1 MDRVPVKSSNIRE
14 VGYDQDSNI
23 LEILFVDGGLYRYFD
38 VPLTVYEGILSAI
51 SPGKYFH
58 ANVLKVYRC
67 VRI

>member
-14 VGYDQDSNI
+14 VGYDQESNI
-23 LEILFVDGGLYRYFD
+23 LEILFVDGGLYHYFD
-38 VPLTVYEGILSAI
+38 VPPTVYDGILGAT

-67 VRI
+67 ERI